1 MFKRHAGAS
10 AVIALLLLSGCGNV
24 NELLGREESV
34 NYKGAVRGD
43 RLSIPPD
50 LTQAASDPRYAAPAS
65 GSTTYSQYQEQGQ
78 QAAQKQ
84 ASANGVQTN
93 VLPQQNDMRVERDGS
108 LRWLSVDRAPEA
120 VFPRL
125 VEFWGEQGFV
135 VTVSD
140 AKAGLIQTE
149 WTENRAK
156 VPEGWIRSV
165 LGGIL
170 DQVFDSGE
178 RERFRT
184 RLERVGNRTEV
195 YVSHEQMIE
204 RRIGGY
210 DGSQVAW
217 EHGEEDPGLNAAML
231 ARMLVFLGSDVE
243 QARTLV
249 AQAENQPQR
258 PQIEQ
263 TEATGDAVLR
273 VAEPFDRAWR
283 RVGIALD
290 SGGFSV
296 DDRDRSAGEYY
307 VRYLD
312 TDTGQKRQEP
322 NVFSRIFGTEQGSQ
336 AEQYRL
342 VLREEG
348 GQTLV
353 SVLNAQGQRD
363 TTPTARRLL
372 SVLAGNM

>member
-1 MFKRHAGAS
+1 MYKRHAGVS
-10 AVIALLLLSGCGNV
+10 AVIALLLLSGCSNM

-34 NYKGAVRGD
+34 NYKGAVRGE

-50 LTQAASDPRYAAPAS
+50 LTQAASDPRYTAPAS
-65 GSTTYSQYQEQGQ
+65 GSTTYTQYQQQGQ
-78 QAAQKQ
+78 QAAQG
-84 ASANGVQTN
+84 ANAAPTG
-93 VLPQQNDMRVERDGS
+93 VLPQRSDMRVERDGN
-108 LRWLSVDRAPEA
+108 LRWLSVDRSPSE

-125 VEFWGEQGFV
+125 MEFWEEQGFV

-140 AKAGLIQTE
+140 PKAGLIQTE

-156 VPEGWIRSV
+156 VPEGWIRSL
-165 LGGIL
+165 LGSVL
-170 DQVFDSGE
+170 DQVWDSGE

-184 RLERVGNRTEV
+184 RLERVGDRTEV

-204 RRIGGY
+204 RRVGGY
-210 DGSQVAW
+210 DSSQVVW

-231 ARMLVFLGSDVE
+231 ARMLVFLGTDVDE
-243 QARTLV
+243 ARTLI

-258 PQIEQ
+258 PQVEQ
-263 TEATGDAVLR
+263 TEASGDAVLR

-296 DDRDRSAGEYY
+296 EDRDRSAGEYY
-307 VRYLD
+307 IRYLD
-312 TDTGQKRQEP
+312 TDTGEKRQDP
-322 NVFSRIFGTEQGSQ
+322 NVFSRIFGTEQG
-336 AEQYRL
+336 AEASQYRL
-342 VLREEG
+342 VLREEA

-353 SVLNAQGQRD
+353 TVLNNKGERD
-363 TTPTARRLL
+363 MTPTARRLL
-372 SVLAGNM
+372 GVLANNM

>member
-1 MFKRHAGAS
+1 MNKRHAGAS
-10 AVIALLLLSGCGNV
+10 AVIALLLLSGCSNL

-34 NYKGAVRGD
+34 NYKGAVRGE

-50 LTQAASDPRYAAPAS
+50 LTQAASDPRYSAPPS
-65 GSTTYSQYQEQGQ
+65 GSTTFSQYQEQGQ
-78 QAAQKQ
+78 QAATQ
-84 ASANGVQTN
+84 AAATQGQAG
-93 VLPQQNDMRVERDGS
+93 VLPQRSDMRVERDGN
-108 LRWLSVDRAPEA
+108 LRWLSVDRSPEE

-125 VEFWGEQGFV
+125 VDFWGEQGFV
-135 VTVSD
+135 ITTSD
-140 AKAGLIQTE
+140 PKAGLIQTE

-156 VPEGWIRSV
+156 VPEGWIRSA
-165 LGGIL
+165 LGAIL
-170 DQVFDSGE
+170 DQVWDSGE

-184 RLERVGNRTEV
+184 RLERVGNRTEI

-204 RRIGGY
+204 RRVGGY
-210 DGSQVAW
+210 DSSQVVW
-217 EHGEEDPGLNAAML
+217 EHGKEDPGLNAAML
-231 ARMLVFLGSDVE
+231 ARMLVFLGTDVE
-243 QARTLV
+243 QARALV

-263 TEATGDAVLR
+263 SDATGDAVLR

-296 DDRDRSAGEYY
+296 EDRDRSAGEYY

-322 NVFSRIFGTEQGSQ
+322 NVFSRLFGTEQGAQ
-336 AEQYRL
+336 ATQYRL
-342 VLREEG
+342 VLTEQA

-353 SVLNAQGQRD
+353 TVLNSKGERD
-363 TTPTARRLL
+363 TSPTARRLL
-372 SVLAGNM
+372 GVLANNM